1 MDLFILHPLTPEHRE
16 SKVKEYVE
24 CHRESHCYFTVYVL
38 YLLKKKKKF
47 KPQQKEYF
55 QLYLEIGELVSV
67 EQARDFFKNT

>member
-1 MDLFILHPLTPEHRE
+1 MSQGITLLLYSLCTVFI
-16 SKVKEYVE
+16 
-24 CHRESHCYFTVYVL
+24 
-38 YLLKKKKKF
+38 KKKKKF